1 MDNSFEYYDV
11 KVIRTCA
18 KTVRLELTLKNKK
31 CETILSYSAAKPPDY
46 RQSYTG
52 SALPFPDAQIAYQ
65 NSPNIGKYNVVNN
78 FVSFKIY
85 VPNSYYSHVGTRLIL
100 PHVRIDLM
108 NTNNKIYSSEII
120 ELGEIAPFR
129 MLSYPSMPVPRDS
142 PGFYSREHLTTARTQ
157 EAILRSSGYT
167 LTTPPNF
174 WNGGVP
180 HP

>member
-1 MDNSFEYYDV
+1 MNNSFKYYDV

-18 KTVRLELTLKNKK
+18 KTIRLEVTLKDKR
-31 CETILSYSAAKPPDY
+31 CETILAYSAAKPPDY

-65 NSPNIGKYNVVNN
+65 NSPNVGKIKMVGNN
-78 FVSFKIY
+78 VSFKIH

-108 NTNNKIYSSEII
+108 DMNKNSYSSEII

-129 MLSYPSMPVPRDS
+129 MLSYPSIPVPRDS
-142 PGFYSREHLTTARTQ
+142 PNFYSREHLTTARTQ
-157 EAILRSSGYT
+157 EEILRSSGYT
-167 LTTPPNF
+167 LKTPPNF